1 MNNYSVREV
10 VEQAVQTEKLGYEFY
25 QRMTQ
30 KFENDSKLKEL
41 FDSLATKEKHHEKV
55 FSDLLAKVKD
65 QDIDN
70 PEEFSAYLRSIVE
83 SEFFLGKNKS
93 LPSLEH
99 LTTVTDAVKFAIGF
113 ERETLLYFYSLKE
126 IVKEK
131 EIVNEIIE
139 EEKSHVRW
147 LTEFQKKL

>member
-1 MNNYSVREV
+1 MKNYSVREV
-10 VEQAVQTEKLGYEFY
+10 VEQAVQTEKLGYDFY
-25 QRMTQ
+25 QRMTK
-30 KFENDSKLKEL
+30 KFENDGKLKEL

-55 FSDLLAKVKD
+55 FTDLLAKVKD

-99 LTTVTDAVKFAIGF
+99 LTSVADAVKFAIGF

-131 EIVNEIIE
+131 DIVNEIIE

-147 LTEFQKKL
+147 LTEYMKTL